1 MEKNKFIIEDD
12 FGNHLYNQVFDDS
25 DDAWSYV
32 YNKYPVIYNKDG
44 TQNDQEEELSSHYV
58 VHYNNQNK

>member
-1 MEKNKFIIEDD
+1 MEKSRFVIQDD
-12 FGNHLYNQVFDDS
+12 FGNRLYNQVFNSYDE
-25 DDAWSYV
+25 AWCYIYS
-32 YNKYPVIYNKDG
+32 KYPVIYNKDG